1 MPATPHPA
9 ATPPPHRH
17 RRPRIGITLGDPA
30 GIGPEV
36 VAKALASGQ
45 LDRRFDYEIIGNPRT
60 RRRAD
65 AADWVV
71 TGAQRC
77 LRGEFAALVTAPIAK
92 ELLPRA
98 GYPFVGQTELLAHL
112 SHTKKFAMMLA
123 TPTEEPRQKRG
134 DRAGAPVLRVALVT
148 THAPLRDVPRLVT
161 AVKIIE
167 VVELTQAICRR
178 FGIARPRIAVCG
190 LNPHAGEG
198 GLLGDEDRRIIAPAI
213 RRCRQ
218 RRLDARGPL
227 PADTV
232 FYRAARG
239 EFDAVVA
246 MYHDQGL
253 APFKLLAFD
262 TGVNLT
268 LGLPF
273 IRTAPDHGTAPDI
286 AGQGV
291 ARPDGMIAAITMA
304 AQLAAG
310 QE

>member
-1 MPATPHPA
+1 MPP
-9 ATPPPHRH
+9 
-17 RRPRIGITLGDPA
+17 RRRIGITLGDPA

-36 VAKALASGQ
+36 VAKALASGH
-45 LDRRFDYEIIGNPRT
+45 LDRRFDYEVIGAVAT

-71 TGAQRC
+71 AGARRC
-77 LRGEFAALVTAPIAK
+77 LRGDLAALVTAPITK
-92 ELLPRA
+92 ELLQRA

-112 SHTKKFAMMLA
+112 ARAKKFAMMLA
-123 TPTEEPRQKRG
+123 TPTWEPRDRALPSWEPRSDRG
-134 DRAGAPVLRVALVT
+134 DRAGTPVLRVALVT
-148 THAPLRDVPRLVT
+148 THAALRDVPRLVT
-161 AVKIIE
+161 AHKIIE
-167 VVELTQAICRR
+167 VVELTQTICRR

-198 GLLGDEDRRIIAPAI
+198 GLLGDEERRVIAPAV

-218 RRLDARGPL
+218 RRLCATGPL

-232 FYRAARG
+232 FYRAAHG

-262 TGVNLT
+262 NGVNLT

-273 IRTAPDHGTAPDI
+273 IRTSPDHGTAPDI
-286 AGQGV
+286 AGKNI
-291 ARPDGMIAAITMA
+291 ARPDGMIAAINMA
-304 AQLAAG
+304 ATLVVR
-310 QE
+310 